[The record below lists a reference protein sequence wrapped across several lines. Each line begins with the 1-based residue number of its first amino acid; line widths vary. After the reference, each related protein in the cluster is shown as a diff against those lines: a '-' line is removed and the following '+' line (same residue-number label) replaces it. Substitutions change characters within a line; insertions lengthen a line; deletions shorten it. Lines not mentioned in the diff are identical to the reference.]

1 MHLVPPFLRV
11 YMKTSAKLITTIL
24 VGLAVICSAWLF
36 EANDERFIVGM
47 VGIAIIAVGGLYF
60 SLKAILDEVEQTN
73 NTNN

>member
-1 MHLVPPFLRV
+1 
-11 YMKTSAKLITTIL
+11 MKTSAKLITTIL